1 MSSNTEL
8 EQDGKEVQAHDDAHK
23 LVKDLVEATGE
34 SFFFVSLRM
43 FMRLGRT

>member
-8 EQDGKEVQAHDDAHK
+8 EQDGKEVQAHDGAHK

-34 SFFFVSLRM
+34 SFFFCFVKNVYEA
-43 FMRLGRT
+43 G

>member
-8 EQDGKEVQAHDDAHK
+8 EQDGMEVQAHDGAHK

-34 SFFFVSLRM
+34 SFFCFVKNVYEA
-43 FMRLGRT
+43 G